1 MTSRVCSIR
10 EAYAVLGLEPCAG
23 FSAAKSAFRD
33 RAKALHPDRTAPT
46 PDTLSELADIV
57 AAMRYLEAHRP
68 ACLEVEISAF
78 DAEMGVARALKFGDK
93 PIIVR
98 IPAGVQSGD
107 RVEAV
112 GEQGVQVTV
121 KVKAPQYQRPQP
133 DYDVMNAQLDEFVS
147 EFSRPSAVSRL
158 ARWIRKSQSAA

>member
-1 MTSRVCSIR
+1 MTSRVQSIR

-23 FSAAKSAFRD
+23 FIAAKSAFRE
-33 RAKALHPDRTAPT
+33 RAKALHPDTTTPT

-57 AAMRYLEAHRP
+57 AAIRFLEANRP

-98 IPAGVQSGD
+98 IPPGTQTGAQIA
-107 RVEAV
+107 AV
-112 GEQGVQVTV
+112 GEDQVLITV
-121 KVKAPQYQRPQP
+121 KVKPVDKTRQAILS
-133 DYDVMNAQLDEFVS
+133 DDTSDQLDAFVS

>member
-1 MTSRVCSIR
+1 MTLRVGSIR

-33 RAKALHPDRTAPT
+33 RAKRLHPDITPPS

-57 AAMRYLEAHRP
+57 SAIRFLEAHRP
-68 ACLEVEISAF
+68 ACLAVEISAF

-98 IPAGVQSGD
+98 IPPGTLDGA
-107 RVEAV
+107 EIPAV
-112 GEQGVQVTV
+112 GEDDVMVTV
-121 KVKAPQYQRPQP
+121 NVKAAPAKQRQP
-133 DYDVMNAQLDEFVS
+133 DMEDMGAQLDDFIS